1 MRCMSRLHPEFF
13 LRLYLGEG
21 EMIGPGKAALL
32 EGIARTGSIS
42 AVGREMGMSYK
53 RAWMLVEA
61 MNEMFAEPLVSSARG
76 GAGGGGAALTPTG
89 EEVLALFR
97 QVEAQ
102 SIAVNR
108 ENIARLKGLMAVRAD
123 GN

>member
-13 LRLYLGEG
+13 LRLYLGKG
-21 EMIGPGKAALL
+21 KMIGPGKAAML

-61 MNEMFAEPLVSSARG
+61 MNEMFAEPLVSSVRG

-97 QVEAQ
+97 QIEAQ

-108 ENIARLKGLMAVRAD
+108 EKIARLKGLMAGGGD
-123 GN
+123 

>member
-1 MRCMSRLHPEFF
+1 MSRLHPEFF

-53 RAWMLVEA
+53 RAWMLVET
-61 MNEMFAEPLVSSARG
+61 MNAMFAKPLVTSARG
-76 GAGGGGAALTPTG
+76 GAGGGGAALTETG
-89 EEVLALFR
+89 QAVLALYR
-97 QVEAQ
+97 QIEES
-102 SIAVNR
+102 SIALNSDR
-108 ENIARLKGLMAVRAD
+108 IARLKGLLASRGAET
-123 GN
+123 GT